1 LIILNPSTLTFL
13 LDRLFSNL
21 FKMIKVGTIIRMRN
35 VIIASFHSPSE
46 RRRCRKVD
54 IWPAPNSAFSSGLG
68 RYRPGPIELEADLGL
83 RLG

>member
-21 FKMIKVGTIIRMRN
+21 FKMIKVGTTIRMRN
-35 VIIASFHSPSE
+35 VIIASLIPPSE
-46 RRRCRKVD
+46 RRRRKVD
-54 IWPAPNSAFSSGLG
+54 VWPAPNFRILFGAWQATARLH
-68 RYRPGPIELEADLGL
+68 RIEADLGF

>member
-21 FKMIKVGTIIRMRN
+21 FKMIKVGTMIRMRN
-35 VIIASFHSPSE
+35 VIIASFIPPSK
-46 RRRCRKVD
+46 RRLKVD
-54 IWPAPNSAFSSGLG
+54 MWSARNFRILFGLG
-68 RYRPGPIELEADLGL
+68 RQGPGPIELEADLGF